1 MAKKKPA
8 QIVEEQLEAFRD
20 RLSYY
25 DAIPQLIGLSVVS
38 GLLSALL
45 VVLFRLVIDGSLS
58 FAFSGV
64 AEDFESLSSLWRFL
78 LPFLGALILGLAL
91 KFIDPQHHAVG
102 VFHVLERLR
111 NHQGRMPGKN
121 LLLQLFGGGV
131 ALISGQSVGREGP
144 GIHLG
149 AGIVSLLGQRLNLPN
164 NSLRTLIACGTAAAI
179 AAAFNTPMAGVIF
192 AMEVI
197 LLEYTIVGF
206 IPVIIASVLGA
217 TISQMVF
224 GAESLIQVP
233 AVELNLLWEMPFM
246 VFAGLLF
253 AVSAVFFIRLHL
265 YFQRWRETSV
275 LARFAFIGLLTGSIA
290 VFIPQIMGSGYD
302 TLNEVIAGDVTVRL
316 LLAIVI
322 AKLLVTAT
330 VTGLGMLGGLIGPLL
345 VIGGC
350 LGGILGVIG
359 NELVAEASSPE
370 FYVILGM
377 VAMMGAVLNAPMAAM
392 VTILEL
398 SNNSG
403 IIFPSMLMV
412 VVACVAVQQLFH
424 NQGIFAEQLSF
435 LGHKSYE
442 EPARQFLSRIGV
454 RSVMNTS
461 LNIAPSFISYSQAN
475 DIVTGDSVWIVI
487 ENADGTSQ
495 LISTADLAKHMEA
508 VDLEGREHSK
518 QENDSAIGNAGINL
532 SVIAARFFNLA
543 RLDSTAN
550 LFEASQLIK
559 KEGVEALCV
568 VRSYGSGQDIEGI
581 LTRDAIQKFYGI

>member
-1 MAKKKPA
+1 MW
-8 QIVEEQLEAFRD
+8 LECK
-20 RLSYY
+20 Y
-25 DAIPQLIGLSVVS
+25 
-38 GLLSALL
+38 
-45 VVLFRLVIDGSLS
+45 
-58 FAFSGV
+58 
-64 AEDFESLSSLWRFL
+64 E
-78 LPFLGALILGLAL
+78 
-91 KFIDPQHHAVG
+91 
-102 VFHVLERLR
+102 
-111 NHQGRMPGKN
+111 
-121 LLLQLFGGGV
+121 LLLT
-131 ALISGQSVGREGP
+131 VGFSSKPPFKTPTCPMRFVNFSTTNRRFTER
-144 GIHLG
+144 INKSH
-149 AGIVSLLGQRLNLPN
+149 
-164 NSLRTLIACGTAAAI
+164 RTGSAAAI

-275 LARFAFIGLLTGSIA
+275 LARFAFIGLLTGSVA

-508 VDLEGREHSK
+508 VVLDGREHSK

-532 SVIAARFFNLA
+532 SDIAARFFNLA